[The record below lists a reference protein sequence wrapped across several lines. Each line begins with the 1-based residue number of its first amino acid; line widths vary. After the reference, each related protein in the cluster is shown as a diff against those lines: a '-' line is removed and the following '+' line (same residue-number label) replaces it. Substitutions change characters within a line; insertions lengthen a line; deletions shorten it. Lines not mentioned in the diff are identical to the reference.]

1 VTDTVLSWQQRTLVL
16 VVLWLAGLY
25 LRLTVLIAP
34 PLAPLIDAELSL
46 SQTELGALTTL
57 PVLMLSLGALPGAVA
72 IARLGPKLALVFAIV
87 IVVLTSVARGLAPPI
102 WILFFSTTLMGLAI
116 AVMQPAF
123 PALVLRWCPGF
134 VALGS
139 AVYMNGMLMGE
150 FIGAGLTIP
159 LVMPWLDNDWR
170 DILLFWSL
178 PGLIVAMLVLGSR
191 HIGIHQTA
199 VTDERPPQWK
209 PPLSEPRVWQLGI
222 ILGAASAGFFG
233 TNAYLPS
240 LLEYKGVLQ
249 ELPDYLFIFNATQV
263 VGSLAM
269 VVLAQRLVGSP
280 RAVIVIAWGVLIGL
294 VGVVLCDGLLAIAA
308 AIALGLATCIQLIL
322 MVALVPLV
330 SSSRSAAPLAAGM
343 FMIGYFLGFVVPL
356 AGGLLADSL
365 ASPAMIFAPLI
376 LLAALAITI
385 AHRSDNLSF
394 KAP

>member
-1 VTDTVLSWQQRTLVL
+1 
-16 VVLWLAGLY
+16 
-25 LRLTVLIAP
+25 
-34 PLAPLIDAELSL
+34 
-46 SQTELGALTTL
+46 
-57 PVLMLSLGALPGAVA
+57 
-72 IARLGPKLALVFAIV
+72 
-87 IVVLTSVARGLAPPI
+87 
-102 WILFFSTTLMGLAI
+102 
-116 AVMQPAF
+116 
-123 PALVLRWCPGF
+123 
-134 VALGS
+134 
-139 AVYMNGMLMGE
+139 
-150 FIGAGLTIP
+150 
-159 LVMPWLDNDWR
+159 
-170 DILLFWSL
+170 
-178 PGLIVAMLVLGSR
+178 
-191 HIGIHQTA
+191 
-199 VTDERPPQWK
+199 
-209 PPLSEPRVWQLGI
+209 
-222 ILGAASAGFFG
+222 
-233 TNAYLPS
+233 
-240 LLEYKGVLQ
+240 
-249 ELPDYLFIFNATQV
+249 
-263 VGSLAM
+263 M